1 MFKLLIPMKILTTLS
16 TIVLLFAIASC
27 DEDCTVPTTVIGEW
41 TWVKSVGGFA
51 GHTITPESEGYTKKL
66 VIDDHFYTEYIND
79 SIDFKTQYDLRF
91 DQDSI
96 FGTPYVIEFDS
107 GGLVAYAHEGNQLKI
122 IEVCADC
129 YTHFYTRK

>member
-1 MFKLLIPMKILTTLS
+1 MKIISILS
-16 TIVLLFAIASC
+16 IFVVFFAIASC
-27 DEDCTVPTTVIGEW
+27 DEDCSAPATVIGEW
-41 TWVKSVGGFA
+41 TWAKSVGGFA
-51 GHTITPESEGYTKKL
+51 GHTLTPESEGYTKKL
-66 VIDDHFYTEYIND
+66 VIDDHFYTEYIDD
-79 SIDFKTQYDLRF
+79 SIDFNTQYDLRF

-107 GGLVAYAHEGNQLKI
+107 GGLVAYTYEGDQLKI